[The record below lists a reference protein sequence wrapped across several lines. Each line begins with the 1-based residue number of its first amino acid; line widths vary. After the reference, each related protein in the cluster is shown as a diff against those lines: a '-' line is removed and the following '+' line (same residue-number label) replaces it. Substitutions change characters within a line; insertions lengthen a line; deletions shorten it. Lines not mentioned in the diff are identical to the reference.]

1 MSGIFRYF
9 KRLKENELT
18 PKSRELAYKEVKKC
32 EERTA
37 AGGMKRGRY
46 EFCSPTNK
54 AKVAKYA
61 SENGVTASLRHFKQT
76 NEFNNLKESTVRGW
90 VKQYR
95 NELPRAA
102 GELSSET
109 PTGAGIVE
117 KLCEKKRGR
126 PLLIGEDL
134 ESQVQEFIRE
144 VRASGGVINTA
155 ITLAAAKGIVLARD
169 ANMLSES
176 GGYLS
181 LTSNWAKRLMSR
193 MGLVKRKATTTV
205 KITPNMFEDLKKQ
218 FLDDIETVSKFEGI
232 PKDLVIN
239 WDQTAVRYVPVSNW
253 TQEVKG
259 AKRVEIVGTDDKR
272 QITATLT
279 VTASGEMLPAQ
290 MIYGGKTPACLPKVD
305 FPKGWHITFTPNHW
319 ANKDTMVAYLY
330 NVLLPYVTATRQNL
344 QLADTFPALV
354 LFDHFKGQLTERVL
368 DILDFHNILVI
379 DVPAHCT
386 DRLQP
391 LDVSVNKS
399 IKHHLKQSFKAW
411 YANEVHKQQG
421 KPVDL
426 KLTAL
431 KPLGAQWFI
440 HAFQYVRGNILIIK
454 NGFVEAGITDRLN

>member
-1 MSGIFRYF
+1 MSGILRYF

-117 KLCEKKRGR
+117 NLCEKKRGR

-181 LTSNWAKRLMSR
+181 LTSDWAKRLMSR

-253 TQEVKG
+253 TQKVKG
-259 AKRVEIVGTDDKR
+259 AK
-272 QITATLT
+272 
-279 VTASGEMLPAQ
+279 
-290 MIYGGKTPACLPKVD
+290 
-305 FPKGWHITFTPNHW
+305 
-319 ANKDTMVAYLY
+319 
-330 NVLLPYVTATRQNL
+330 
-344 QLADTFPALV
+344 
-354 LFDHFKGQLTERVL
+354 
-368 DILDFHNILVI
+368 
-379 DVPAHCT
+379 
-386 DRLQP
+386 
-391 LDVSVNKS
+391 
-399 IKHHLKQSFKAW
+399 
-411 YANEVHKQQG
+411 
-421 KPVDL
+421 
-426 KLTAL
+426 
-431 KPLGAQWFI
+431 
-440 HAFQYVRGNILIIK
+440 
-454 NGFVEAGITDRLN
+454 